1 MDDMNLGEQPIA
13 KILEE
18 YGLKTHD
25 LVVASE
31 VQMTHKMVQRAMKGR
46 RLTANTKNIVIP
58 ITEYIHIR
66 RFTSDFLAVSL
77 KKANISDFL

>member
-1 MDDMNLGEQPIA
+1 MTEIDNDMNLGEQPIA

-46 RLTANTKNIVIP
+46 RLTANTKNIVLNALRNA
-58 ITEYIHIR
+58 TGVQFKMTDLFNY
-66 RFTSDFLAVSL
+66 
-77 KKANISDFL
+77 